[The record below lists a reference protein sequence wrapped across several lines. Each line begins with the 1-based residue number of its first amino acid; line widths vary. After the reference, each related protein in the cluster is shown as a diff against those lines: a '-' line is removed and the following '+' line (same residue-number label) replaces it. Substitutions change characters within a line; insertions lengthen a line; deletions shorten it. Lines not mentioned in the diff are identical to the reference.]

1 MDTFRPLPKLVVAIG
16 GRAGGLTAAGGGS
29 HRPRKPIAPGRRPI
43 PASAKHP
50 PSAAAP
56 QREAGWLRRRTGPT
70 GRASSGRPSGSPSF
84 YSASSLSY
92 TRRRGRLWDTAWE
105 SRGVQPGQGRTGKP
119 QPCYGCAQRGEAA
132 LLITKR
138 RPEKVGTVASSWS
151 GGRAPE
157 SASLGACG
165 SRRRSPGCPP
175 AAVERPVRPALRLSL
190 RDASGLEG
198 TRTHSKGR
206 GGGCTRKRSC
216 LRVSGSAEVRL
227 PRRSLLF
234 TPRIFPLASP
244 TKRRGDLSLR
254 SIDRSR
260 PTFWLH

>member
-1 MDTFRPLPKLVVAIG
+1 MELQPAEVPIGPANRSRLGDAPSPQTLSTYLLP
-16 GRAGGLTAAGGGS
+16 
-29 HRPRKPIAPGRRPI
+29 PRQ
-43 PASAKHP
+43 SAKP
-50 PSAAAP
+50 AGLEDAPDLQEGLAAA
-56 QREAGWLRRRTGPT
+56 
-70 GRASSGRPSGSPSF
+70 SDSPSF
-84 YSASSLSY
+84 YSAPSLSY

-105 SRGVQPGQGRTGKP
+105 AEAYSPGRVGQIL
-119 QPCYGCAQRGEAA
+119 PCCGCAQRREAA
-132 LLITKR
+132 LLATRR

-165 SRRRSPGCPP
+165 SRRRSPGFPP
-175 AAVERPVRPALRLSL
+175 ADVESPVWPALRLSL
-190 RDASGLEG
+190 RDASRLEV
-198 TRTHSKGR
+198 TRKHSKGR
-206 GGGCTRKRSC
+206 GGGLHREALLFTRPGQRY
-216 LRVSGSAEVRL
+216 AEVRL
-227 PRRSLLF
+227 PPRFLLF